1 MVSTIIL
8 LDDLK
13 NTKVIELIKNQKNS
27 KIYVFNFITSKLLEE
42 KKLNFEIGDNVLNDS
57 LRDEIF
63 NHTVKFH
70 KWYLN
75 QKFSDDFTLFG
86 VNILGM
92 LDQAELHS
100 FLIHKLLR
108 FFAIKKIIEWF
119 F

>member
-1 MVSTIIL
+1 MVNTIIF

-13 NTKVIELIKNQKNS
+13 NAKVIEPIKNQKNS

-75 QKFSDDFTLFG
+75 QKFSDDF
-86 VNILGM
+86 
-92 LDQAELHS
+92 
-100 FLIHKLLR
+100 K
-108 FFAIKKIIEWF
+108 
-119 F
+119 